1 VHRIAVVLALVTTS
15 GLALG
20 CRGASERATA
30 AGSAALRAAI
40 ARARGDLPADPPAE
54 PAAPKV
60 AWAEKLEPVTFR
72 DVSTGE
78 AVRVRLYDDTG
89 RVDPEAASAID
100 HLLASDKAAAIARAE
115 GAPSTL
121 DRRLLQLV
129 VKAATRFDASEVEVV
144 SAFRASKRRGS
155 RHRTGKAM
163 DFVLPGVPA
172 SRLAASLRREARAG
186 VGVYTH
192 PRTRFVHLDVRDVS
206 YHWLDASPPGRV
218 WREARLLDP
227 GGPARDAA
235 YRPEQDLPTSALTV
249 ASASR

>member
-1 VHRIAVVLALVTTS
+1 MRSPRASSCSEALRTALVDARDEVES
-15 GLALG
+15 
-20 CRGASERATA
+20 ASSVPPPRPRA
-30 AGSAALRAAI
+30 
-40 ARARGDLPADPPAE
+40 
-54 PAAPKV
+54 
-60 AWAEKLEPVTFR
+60 AWAEKLDPITFR

-78 AVRVRLYDDTG
+78 TVSVRLYDPTG
-89 RVDPEAASAID
+89 QVDADAAAAID
-100 HLLASDKAAAIARAE
+100 HLLASDKAAALARAE

-121 DRRLLQLV
+121 DTRLLQLV

-172 SRLAASLRREARAG
+172 ARLAASLRREARAG

-192 PRTRFVHLDVRDVS
+192 PRTQFVHLDVRDES

-235 YRPEQDLPTSALTV
+235 YAPEQDLPISAV
-249 ASASR
+249 AAASATR